1 LIRQFGYV
9 VKIGEFVMDRRAIEL
24 IQTIPGHLFLVIS
37 LCVVAYGQGGS
48 GNAGQNGTPS
58 LTGGTTEGATTVRR
72 PARPANAESEAAPPA
87 LSLPAGET
95 SLTPANAETQTS
107 GNTRRPA
114 ELVRALEEFRIQ
126 IGKLSDGK
134 KGSTLVGGRQN
145 SLTGRL
151 YEYLRNDIMDA
162 IPHQVRQF
170 GGNKNL
176 LRRNQYGA
184 TVSGPVRLPWL
195 YDGRG
200 RTFFSFSFEG
210 TRERI
215 SQSTLL
221 TLPTDRQRGGDFS
234 DLVDNA
240 GAPVTIYDPA
250 TTRPNPAYDPRQPIS
265 ADNLQ
270 YRRDPFPGNRVPL
283 SRLDP
288 VARALVNLYPRANSS
303 IGPFLSNNYWI
314 NSPFENRAEG
324 IISKLDHT
332 LNQKQQLSLSLNYS
346 RGLRKSPEYFPG
358 PANSGAP
365 NYSFDNGS
373 VSYQHNYTAS
383 PQIVWTFRGSA
394 SYSGAATLAN
404 GDGTDYPARLGLPGT
419 FSKFFPRFYLN
430 QYLPIGP
437 QTAVFNDRNYVYTG
451 STSVAINHKE
461 HNFTLTVF
469 GQRRFVNTYIP
480 SYPAGLFYF
489 GNTLTGLPGVR
500 NTGNSFASFLLGMA
514 YRAEQAVIE
523 QPSYY
528 RNNFFEVN
536 LGEQYRI
543 RPGWTATF
551 SLSVETAMPRI
562 EKYDRQSTVTLDR
575 LNPANNRPGAL
586 IFAGLNGVGRALQP
600 TTMRAEPGA
609 GLAINPWNDRRTV
622 VRINYNLTFDNYPL
636 YGRHFGTQGFNAAP
650 VFISPNEQLQPALYL
665 RNGLPQNFSR
675 PPFLDPTAANGTDA
689 DYIDRTGHLPAN
701 HQWNVSVQRELP
713 NAMAIEARYNG
724 WRSQDIFVD
733 GMIRLNAVPI
743 ENLKFGEQL
752 YDDTFRNSLRP
763 YPQYRNL
770 DLGGLYPAGDLEG
783 HSLTVTMDQRLTGG
797 LFGRATYRFAKVLDN
812 YSSGVPQD
820 PGNLAEEWSLSTS
833 DVRHSLQV
841 SYTYELPFGKGKWL
855 FADDE
860 MVARLLGGWSLSGLT
875 TIRGGTPLIL
885 RPLFNRSGGV
895 VSNLRVNLVPGVNP
909 RVENPTAERWFNPEA
924 FAQPD
929 DFTLGNGPRTHPQ
942 LRSPGEQYHHL
953 SLTKRIELSTD
964 TSLEFVTEAFNF
976 PNQANLNDP
985 DTRIGSDENPNL
997 NAGRI
1002 IGSTGGR
1009 VMQVGL
1015 RILF

>member
-1 LIRQFGYV
+1 MERRVLTIIR
-9 VKIGEFVMDRRAIEL
+9 
-24 IQTIPGHLFLVIS
+24 TIPGGLLLLILTAVPG
-37 LCVVAYGQGGS
+37 LAQGGS
-48 GNAGQNGTPS
+48 GTGSGAAS
-58 LTGGTTEGATTVRR
+58 LGGGSTDSSRSVRR
-72 PARPANAESEAAPPA
+72 PAKPVPAPGTTEAESTEPPA
-87 LSLPAGET
+87 TTSGESSPAE
-95 SLTPANAETQTS
+95 PKVETQAA
-107 GNTRRPA
+107 GGAKRPA
-114 ELVRALEEFRIQ
+114 ELVRALEEFRVQ
-126 IGKLSDGK
+126 IGKLGDGSK
-134 KGSTLVGGRQN
+134 SNNVVGGRQN

-151 YEYLRNDIMDA
+151 YEYLRNDLMDA

-221 TLPTDRQRGGDFS
+221 TLPTDRQREGDFS

-240 GAPVTIYDPA
+240 GIPVTIYDPA
-250 TTRPNPAYDPRQPIS
+250 TTRPNPAYDPRKPIS
-265 ADNLQ
+265 IENLQ
-270 YRRDPFPGNRVPL
+270 YLRDPFPGNRVPL
-283 SRLDP
+283 ARRDP
-288 VARALVNLYPRANSS
+288 VAQALVALYPRANSS
-303 IGPFLSNNYWI
+303 IGPFLLNNYWI
-314 NSPFENRAEG
+314 NSPFENRADG

-332 LNQKQQLSLSLNYS
+332 LNQKQQVSLSLNYS

-373 VSYQHNYTAS
+373 LAYQHNYTAT

-394 SYSGAATLAN
+394 SYSGAASLGSDDKTN
-404 GDGTDYPARLGLPGT
+404 YPARLGLPGT
-419 FSKFFPRFYLN
+419 FSNYFPRFYLN
-430 QYLPIGP
+430 QYVPIGP
-437 QTAVFNDRNYVYTG
+437 PTAVFKDRNYVYTG
-451 STSVAINHKE
+451 STSVAINRKD
-461 HNFTLTVF
+461 HNLTLTAF
-469 GQRRFVNTYIP
+469 GQRRYVNSYSP
-480 SYPAGLFYF
+480 SFPAGLFYF
-489 GNTLTGLPGVR
+489 GNNLTGLPGVR
-500 NTGNSFASFLLGMA
+500 NTGNTFASFLLGMA

-528 RNNFFEVN
+528 RNSFFEVN
-536 LGEQYRI
+536 LGEQYRM
-543 RPGWTATF
+543 RPGWTGTL
-551 SLSVETAMPRI
+551 SLSIETAMPRI
-562 EKYDRQSTVTLDR
+562 EKYDRQSTVALDR

-586 IFAGLNGVGRALQP
+586 IFAGRDGVGRALQP
-600 TTMRAEPGA
+600 TTVRVEPGF
-609 GLAINPWNDRRTV
+609 GLAVNPWNNRFTV
-622 VRINYNLTFDNYPL
+622 IRINYNLTYDNYPL

-650 VFISPNEQLQPALYL
+650 VFFSANEQLQPALYL
-665 RNGLPQNFSR
+665 REGLPQNFPR
-675 PPFLDPTAANGTDA
+675 PPFLDATAANGTDA
-689 DYIDRTGHLPAN
+689 DYIDRSGHLPSN
-701 HQWNVSVQRELP
+701 HQWNVSFQRELP
-713 NAMAIEARYNG
+713 NSMALEARYNG

-733 GMIRLNAVPI
+733 GMIRLNAIPL
-743 ENLKFGEQL
+743 EYLKYGEQL
-752 YDDTFRNSLRP
+752 YDDAFRNSLRP

-783 HSLTVTMDQRLTGG
+783 HSLTLTMDQRLSGG

-820 PGNLAEEWSLSTS
+820 PANLAEEWSISTS
-833 DVRHSLQV
+833 DIRHSLQV

-860 MVARLLGGWSLSGLT
+860 MMARLLGGWSLSGLT
-875 TIRGGTPLIL
+875 TIRGGTPLML
-885 RPLFNRSGGV
+885 RPLFNRTGGLV
-895 VSNLRVNLVPGVNP
+895 GNLRVNLVPGVNP

-942 LRSPGEQYHHL
+942 LRGPGEQFHHL
-953 SLTKRIELSTD
+953 SLTKRIELTSD
-964 TSLEFVTEAFNF
+964 ASLEFVTEAFNF
-976 PNQANLNDP
+976 PNLANLNDP

>member
-1 LIRQFGYV
+1 MERRVLTIIR
-9 VKIGEFVMDRRAIEL
+9 
-24 IQTIPGHLFLVIS
+24 TIPGGLILLILTAVPG
-37 LCVVAYGQGGS
+37 LAQGGS
-48 GNAGQNGTPS
+48 GAGS
-58 LTGGTTEGATTVRR
+58 GGAALGGGSTDSSRSVRR
-72 PARPANAESEAAPPA
+72 PAKPVPAPGTTEAESTEPPA
-87 LSLPAGET
+87 TTSGESSPAE
-95 SLTPANAETQTS
+95 PKVETQAA
-107 GNTRRPA
+107 GGAKRPA
-114 ELVRALEEFRIQ
+114 ELVRALEEFRVQ
-126 IGKLSDGK
+126 IGKLGDGSK
-134 KGSTLVGGRQN
+134 SNNVVGGRQN

-151 YEYLRNDIMDA
+151 YEYLRNDLMDA

-221 TLPTDRQRGGDFS
+221 TLPTDRQREGDFS

-240 GAPVTIYDPA
+240 GIPVTIYDPA
-250 TTRPNPAYDPRQPIS
+250 TTRPNPAYDPRKPIS
-265 ADNLQ
+265 IENLQ
-270 YRRDPFPGNRVPL
+270 YLRDPFPGNRVPL
-283 SRLDP
+283 ARRDP
-288 VARALVNLYPRANSS
+288 VAQALVALYPRANSS
-303 IGPFLSNNYWI
+303 IGPFLLNNYWI
-314 NSPFENRAEG
+314 NSPFENRADG

-332 LNQKQQLSLSLNYS
+332 LNQKQQVSLSLNYS

-373 VSYQHNYTAS
+373 LAYQHNYTAT

-394 SYSGAATLAN
+394 SYSGAASLGSDDKTN
-404 GDGTDYPARLGLPGT
+404 YPARLGLPGT
-419 FSKFFPRFYLN
+419 FSNYFPRFYLN
-430 QYLPIGP
+430 QYVPIGP
-437 QTAVFNDRNYVYTG
+437 PTAVFKDRNYVYTG
-451 STSVAINHKE
+451 STSVAINRKD
-461 HNFTLTVF
+461 HNLTLTAF
-469 GQRRFVNTYIP
+469 GQRRYVNSYSP
-480 SYPAGLFYF
+480 SFPAGLFYF
-489 GNTLTGLPGVR
+489 GNNLTGLPGVR
-500 NTGNSFASFLLGMA
+500 NTGNTFASFLLGMA

-528 RNNFFEVN
+528 RNSFFEVN
-536 LGEQYRI
+536 LGEQYRM
-543 RPGWTATF
+543 RPGWTGTL
-551 SLSVETAMPRI
+551 SLSIETAMPRI
-562 EKYDRQSTVTLDR
+562 EKYDRQSTVALDR

-586 IFAGLNGVGRALQP
+586 IFAGRDGVGRALQP
-600 TTMRAEPGA
+600 TTVRVEPGF
-609 GLAINPWNDRRTV
+609 GLAVNPWNNRFTV
-622 VRINYNLTFDNYPL
+622 IRINYNLTYDNYPL

-650 VFISPNEQLQPALYL
+650 VFFSANEQLQPALYL
-665 RNGLPQNFSR
+665 REGLPQNFPR
-675 PPFLDPTAANGTDA
+675 PPFLDATAANGTDA
-689 DYIDRTGHLPAN
+689 DYIDRSGHLPSN
-701 HQWNVSVQRELP
+701 HQWNVSFQRELP
-713 NAMAIEARYNG
+713 NSMALEARYNG

-733 GMIRLNAVPI
+733 GMIRLNAIPL
-743 ENLKFGEQL
+743 EYLKYGEQL
-752 YDDTFRNSLRP
+752 YDDAFRNSLRP

-783 HSLTVTMDQRLTGG
+783 HSLTLTMDQRLSGG

-820 PGNLAEEWSLSTS
+820 PANLAEEWSISTS
-833 DVRHSLQV
+833 DIRHSLQV

-860 MVARLLGGWSLSGLT
+860 MMARLLGGWSLSGLT
-875 TIRGGTPLIL
+875 TIRGGTPLML
-885 RPLFNRSGGV
+885 RPLFNRTGGLV
-895 VSNLRVNLVPGVNP
+895 GNLRVNLVPGVNP

-942 LRSPGEQYHHL
+942 LRGPGEQFHHL
-953 SLTKRIELSTD
+953 SLTKRIELTSD
-964 TSLEFVTEAFNF
+964 ASLEFVTEAFNF
-976 PNQANLNDP
+976 PNLANLNDP

>member
-1 LIRQFGYV
+1 MERRVLTIIR
-9 VKIGEFVMDRRAIEL
+9 
-24 IQTIPGHLFLVIS
+24 TIPGGLLLLILTAVPG
-37 LCVVAYGQGGS
+37 LAQGGS
-48 GNAGQNGTPS
+48 GAGS
-58 LTGGTTEGATTVRR
+58 GGAALGGGSTDSSRSVRR
-72 PARPANAESEAAPPA
+72 PAKPVPSPGTTEAESTEPPA
-87 LSLPAGET
+87 TTSGESSPAE
-95 SLTPANAETQTS
+95 PKVETQAA
-107 GNTRRPA
+107 GGAKRPA
-114 ELVRALEEFRIQ
+114 ELVRALEEFRVQ
-126 IGKLSDGK
+126 IGKLGDGSK
-134 KGSTLVGGRQN
+134 SNNVVGGRQN

-151 YEYLRNDIMDA
+151 YEYLRNDLMDA

-221 TLPTDRQRGGDFS
+221 TLPTDRQREGDFS

-240 GAPVTIYDPA
+240 GIPVTIYDPA
-250 TTRPNPAYDPRQPIS
+250 TTRPNPAYDPRKPIS
-265 ADNLQ
+265 IENLQ
-270 YRRDPFPGNRVPL
+270 YLRDPFPGNRVPL
-283 SRLDP
+283 ARRDP
-288 VARALVNLYPRANSS
+288 VAQALVALYPRANSS
-303 IGPFLSNNYWI
+303 IGPFLLNNYWI
-314 NSPFENRAEG
+314 NSPFENRADG

-332 LNQKQQLSLSLNYS
+332 LNQKQQVSLSLNYS

-373 VSYQHNYTAS
+373 LAYQHNYTAT

-394 SYSGAATLAN
+394 SYSGAASLGSDDKTN
-404 GDGTDYPARLGLPGT
+404 YPARLGLPGT
-419 FSKFFPRFYLN
+419 FSNYFPRFYLN
-430 QYLPIGP
+430 QYVPIGP
-437 QTAVFNDRNYVYTG
+437 PTAVFKDRNYVYTG
-451 STSVAINHKE
+451 STSVAINRKD
-461 HNFTLTVF
+461 HNLTLTAF
-469 GQRRFVNTYIP
+469 GQRRYVNSYSP
-480 SYPAGLFYF
+480 SFPAGLFYF
-489 GNTLTGLPGVR
+489 GNNLTGLPGVR
-500 NTGNSFASFLLGMA
+500 NTGNTFASFLLGMA

-528 RNNFFEVN
+528 RNSFFEVN
-536 LGEQYRI
+536 LGEQYRM
-543 RPGWTATF
+543 RPGWTGTL
-551 SLSVETAMPRI
+551 SLSIETAMPRI
-562 EKYDRQSTVTLDR
+562 EKYDRQSTVALDR

-586 IFAGLNGVGRALQP
+586 IFAGRDGVGRSLQP
-600 TTMRAEPGA
+600 TTVRVEPGF
-609 GLAINPWNDRRTV
+609 GLAVNPWNNRFTV
-622 VRINYNLTFDNYPL
+622 IRINYNLTYDNYPL

-650 VFISPNEQLQPALYL
+650 VFFSANEQLQPALYL
-665 RNGLPQNFSR
+665 REGLPQNFPR
-675 PPFLDPTAANGTDA
+675 PPFLDATAANGTDA
-689 DYIDRTGHLPAN
+689 DYIDRSGHLPSN
-701 HQWNVSVQRELP
+701 HQWNVSFQRELP
-713 NAMAIEARYNG
+713 NSMALEARYNG

-733 GMIRLNAVPI
+733 GMIRLNAIPL
-743 ENLKFGEQL
+743 EYLKYGEQL
-752 YDDTFRNSLRP
+752 YDDAFRNSLRP

-783 HSLTVTMDQRLTGG
+783 HSLTLTMDQRLSGG

-820 PGNLAEEWSLSTS
+820 PANLAEEWSISTS
-833 DVRHSLQV
+833 DIRHSLQV

-860 MVARLLGGWSLSGLT
+860 MMARLLGGWSLSGLT
-875 TIRGGTPLIL
+875 TIRGGTPLML
-885 RPLFNRSGGV
+885 RPLFNRTGGLV
-895 VSNLRVNLVPGVNP
+895 GNLRVNLVPGVNP

-942 LRSPGEQYHHL
+942 LRGPGEQFHHL
-953 SLTKRIELSTD
+953 SLTKRIELTSD
-964 TSLEFVTEAFNF
+964 ASLEFVTEAFNF
-976 PNQANLNDP
+976 PNLANLNDP

>member
-1 LIRQFGYV
+1 MNRGAIA
-9 VKIGEFVMDRRAIEL
+9 IIRAI
-24 IQTIPGHLFLVIS
+24 PGQILFLMAFSVIVWGQGTTGSTSQNGTSS
-37 LCVVAYGQGGS
+37 LSGSEAEASRTSRRPAKSSGSERESSASTPAAGTSEVTSTPETTVQQSGGS
-48 GNAGQNGTPS
+48 G
-58 LTGGTTEGATTVRR
+58 RR
-72 PARPANAESEAAPPA
+72 PV
-87 LSLPAGET
+87 
-95 SLTPANAETQTS
+95 
-107 GNTRRPA
+107 
-114 ELVRALEEFRIQ
+114 ELQRALEEFRVQ

-134 KGSTLVGGRQN
+134 NGSTLVGGRQN

-184 TVSGPVRLPWL
+184 TVSGPVRLPWV

-221 TLPTDRQRGGDFS
+221 TLPTNQQREGDFS

-240 GAPVTIYDPA
+240 GIPVTIYDPA
-250 TTRPNPAYDPRQPIS
+250 TTRPNPAYNPGLPIS
-265 ADNLQ
+265 AENLQ
-270 YRRDPFPGNRVPL
+270 YLRDPFPGNRVPL
-283 SRLDP
+283 ARLDP
-288 VARALVNLYPRANSS
+288 VARTLVGLYPRANSS

-314 NSPFENRAEG
+314 NSPFENRADG

-332 LNQKQQLSLSLNYS
+332 LNQKHQLSLSLNYS

-373 VSYQHNYTAS
+373 IAYQHNYTAS

-394 SYSGAATLAN
+394 SYSGAATLGG
-404 GDGTDYPARLGLPGT
+404 GDGTDHPATIGLPGT
-419 FSKFFPRFYLN
+419 FSKFFPRLYLN
-430 QYLPIGP
+430 QYLSIGP
-437 QTAVFNDRNYVYTG
+437 QTAVFNDRNYVYIG
-451 STSVAINHKE
+451 SSSVAINRKE
-461 HNFTLTVF
+461 HNFTLTVY

-489 GNTLTGLPGVR
+489 GNSLTGLPGVR
-500 NTGNSFASFLLGMA
+500 NTGNTFASFLLGMA

-528 RNNFFEVN
+528 RNSFYEVN

-551 SLSVETAMPRI
+551 SLSVESALPRI
-562 EKYDRQSTVTLDR
+562 EKYDRQSTVALDR
-575 LNPANNRPGAL
+575 INPANNRPGAL
-586 IFAGLNGVGRALQP
+586 IFAARNGVGRALQP
-600 TTMRAEPGA
+600 TTVRVEPGA
-609 GLAINPWNDRRTV
+609 GLAINPRNDRRTV

-665 RNGLPQNFSR
+665 RNGLPQNFQR
-675 PPFLDPTAANGTDA
+675 PPFIDATAANGTDA
-689 DYIDRTGHLPAN
+689 DYIDRSGHLPST
-701 HQWNVSVQRELP
+701 HQWNVSIQRELP
-713 NAMAIEARYNG
+713 NSMALEARYNG
-724 WRSQDIFVD
+724 WRSHDIFVD
-733 GMIRLNAVPI
+733 GMIRLNAIPI
-743 ENLKFGEQL
+743 ENLKYGEQL

-770 DLGGLYPAGDLEG
+770 DLGGLYPAGDQEG
-783 HSLTVTMDQRLTGG
+783 HSLTLTMDQRLTGG

-820 PGNLAEEWSLSTS
+820 PGNLADEWSLSTS
-833 DVRHSLQV
+833 DIRHSLQV

-860 MVARLLGGWSLSGLT
+860 MIARLLGGWSLSGLT
-875 TIRGGTPLIL
+875 TIRGGTPLIF
-885 RPLFNRSGGV
+885 RPLFNRSGGL

-909 RVENPTAERWFNPEA
+909 RVDNPTAERWFNPDA

-942 LRSPGEQYHHL
+942 LRTPGEQFHHL
-953 SLTKRIELSTD
+953 SLTKRIELSSD

-976 PNQANLNDP
+976 TNQANLNDP

>member
-1 LIRQFGYV
+1 MERRVLTIIR
-9 VKIGEFVMDRRAIEL
+9 
-24 IQTIPGHLFLVIS
+24 TIPGGLLLLILTAVPG
-37 LCVVAYGQGGS
+37 LAQGGS
-48 GNAGQNGTPS
+48 GTGSGGAS
-58 LTGGTTEGATTVRR
+58 LGGGSTDSSRSVRR
-72 PARPANAESEAAPPA
+72 PAKPVPAPGTTEAESTEPPA
-87 LSLPAGET
+87 TTSGESSPAE
-95 SLTPANAETQTS
+95 PKVETQAA
-107 GNTRRPA
+107 GGAKRPA
-114 ELVRALEEFRIQ
+114 ELVRALEEFRVQ
-126 IGKLSDGK
+126 IGKLGDGSK
-134 KGSTLVGGRQN
+134 SNNVVGGRQN

-151 YEYLRNDIMDA
+151 YEYLRNDLMDA

-221 TLPTDRQRGGDFS
+221 TLPTDRQREGDFS

-240 GAPVTIYDPA
+240 GIPVTIYDPA
-250 TTRPNPAYDPRQPIS
+250 TTRPNPAYDPRKPIS
-265 ADNLQ
+265 IENLQ
-270 YRRDPFPGNRVPL
+270 YLRDPFPGNRVPL
-283 SRLDP
+283 ARRDP
-288 VARALVNLYPRANSS
+288 VAQALVALYPRANSS
-303 IGPFLSNNYWI
+303 IGPFLLNNYWI
-314 NSPFENRAEG
+314 NSPFENRADG

-332 LNQKQQLSLSLNYS
+332 LNQKQQVSLSLNYS

-373 VSYQHNYTAS
+373 LAYQHNYTAT

-394 SYSGAATLAN
+394 SYSGAASLGSDDKTN
-404 GDGTDYPARLGLPGT
+404 YPARLGLPGT
-419 FSKFFPRFYLN
+419 FSNYFPRFYLN
-430 QYLPIGP
+430 QYVPIGP
-437 QTAVFNDRNYVYTG
+437 PTAVFKDRNYVYTG
-451 STSVAINHKE
+451 STSVAINRKD
-461 HNFTLTVF
+461 HNLTLTAF
-469 GQRRFVNTYIP
+469 GQRRYVNSYSP
-480 SYPAGLFYF
+480 SFPAGLFYF
-489 GNTLTGLPGVR
+489 GNNLTGLPGVR
-500 NTGNSFASFLLGMA
+500 NTGNTFASFLLGMA

-528 RNNFFEVN
+528 RNSFFEVN
-536 LGEQYRI
+536 LGEQYRM
-543 RPGWTATF
+543 RPGWTGTL
-551 SLSVETAMPRI
+551 SLSIETAMPRI
-562 EKYDRQSTVTLDR
+562 EKYDRQSTVALDR

-586 IFAGLNGVGRALQP
+586 IFAGRDGVGRALQP
-600 TTMRAEPGA
+600 TTVRVEPGF
-609 GLAINPWNDRRTV
+609 GLAVNPWNNRFTV
-622 VRINYNLTFDNYPL
+622 IRINYNLTYDNYPL

-650 VFISPNEQLQPALYL
+650 VFFSANEQLQPALYL
-665 RNGLPQNFSR
+665 REGLPQNFPR
-675 PPFLDPTAANGTDA
+675 PPFLDATAANGTDA
-689 DYIDRTGHLPAN
+689 DYIDRSGHLPSN
-701 HQWNVSVQRELP
+701 HQWNVSFQRELP
-713 NAMAIEARYNG
+713 NSMALEARYNG

-733 GMIRLNAVPI
+733 GMIRLNAIPL
-743 ENLKFGEQL
+743 EYLKYGEQL
-752 YDDTFRNSLRP
+752 YDDAFRNSLRP

-783 HSLTVTMDQRLTGG
+783 HSLTLTMDQRLSGG

-820 PGNLAEEWSLSTS
+820 PANLAEEWSISTS
-833 DVRHSLQV
+833 DIRHSLQV

-860 MVARLLGGWSLSGLT
+860 MMARLLGGWSLSGLT
-875 TIRGGTPLIL
+875 TIRGGTPLML
-885 RPLFNRSGGV
+885 RPLFNRTGGLV
-895 VSNLRVNLVPGVNP
+895 GNLRVNLVPGVNP

-942 LRSPGEQYHHL
+942 LRGPGEQFHHL
-953 SLTKRIELSTD
+953 SLTKRIELTSD
-964 TSLEFVTEAFNF
+964 ASLEFVTEAFNF
-976 PNQANLNDP
+976 PNLANLNDP

>member
-1 LIRQFGYV
+1 MERRVLTIIR
-9 VKIGEFVMDRRAIEL
+9 
-24 IQTIPGHLFLVIS
+24 TIPGGLLLLILTAVPG
-37 LCVVAYGQGGS
+37 LAQGGS
-48 GNAGQNGTPS
+48 GAGS
-58 LTGGTTEGATTVRR
+58 GGAALGGGSTDSSRSVRR
-72 PARPANAESEAAPPA
+72 PAKPVPAPGTTEAESTEPPA
-87 LSLPAGET
+87 TTSGESSPAE
-95 SLTPANAETQTS
+95 PKVETQAA
-107 GNTRRPA
+107 GGAKRPA
-114 ELVRALEEFRIQ
+114 ELVRALEEFRVQ
-126 IGKLSDGK
+126 IGKLGDGSK
-134 KGSTLVGGRQN
+134 SNNVVGGRQN

-151 YEYLRNDIMDA
+151 YEYLRNDLMDA

-221 TLPTDRQRGGDFS
+221 TLPTDRQREGDFS

-240 GAPVTIYDPA
+240 GIPVTIYDPA
-250 TTRPNPAYDPRQPIS
+250 TTRPNPAYDPRKPIS
-265 ADNLQ
+265 IENLQ
-270 YRRDPFPGNRVPL
+270 YLRDPFPGNRVPL
-283 SRLDP
+283 ARRDP
-288 VARALVNLYPRANSS
+288 VAQALVALYPRANSS
-303 IGPFLSNNYWI
+303 IGPFLLNNYWI
-314 NSPFENRAEG
+314 NSPFENRADG

-332 LNQKQQLSLSLNYS
+332 LNQKQQVSLSLNYS

-373 VSYQHNYTAS
+373 LAYQHNYTAT

-394 SYSGAATLAN
+394 SYSGAASLGSDDKTN
-404 GDGTDYPARLGLPGT
+404 YPARLGLPGT
-419 FSKFFPRFYLN
+419 FSNYFPRFYLN
-430 QYLPIGP
+430 QYVPIGP
-437 QTAVFNDRNYVYTG
+437 PTAVFKDRNYVYTG
-451 STSVAINHKE
+451 STSVAINRKD
-461 HNFTLTVF
+461 HNLTLTAF
-469 GQRRFVNTYIP
+469 GQRRYVNSYSP
-480 SYPAGLFYF
+480 SFPAGLFYF
-489 GNTLTGLPGVR
+489 GNNLTGLPGVR
-500 NTGNSFASFLLGMA
+500 NTGNTFASFLLGMA

-528 RNNFFEVN
+528 RNSFFEVN
-536 LGEQYRI
+536 LGEQYRM
-543 RPGWTATF
+543 RPGWTGTL
-551 SLSVETAMPRI
+551 SLSIETAMPRI
-562 EKYDRQSTVTLDR
+562 EKYDRQSTVALDR

-586 IFAGLNGVGRALQP
+586 IFAGRDGVGRALQP
-600 TTMRAEPGA
+600 TTVRVEPGF
-609 GLAINPWNDRRTV
+609 GLAVNPWNNRFTV
-622 VRINYNLTFDNYPL
+622 IRINYNLTYDNYPL

-650 VFISPNEQLQPALYL
+650 VFFSANEQLQPALYL
-665 RNGLPQNFSR
+665 REGLPQNFPR
-675 PPFLDPTAANGTDA
+675 PPFLDATAANGTDA
-689 DYIDRTGHLPAN
+689 DYIDRSGHLPSN
-701 HQWNVSVQRELP
+701 HQWNVSFQRELP
-713 NAMAIEARYNG
+713 NSMALEARYNG

-733 GMIRLNAVPI
+733 GMIRLNAIPL
-743 ENLKFGEQL
+743 EYLKYGEQL
-752 YDDTFRNSLRP
+752 YDDAFRNSLRP

-783 HSLTVTMDQRLTGG
+783 HSLTLTMDQRLSGG

-820 PGNLAEEWSLSTS
+820 PANLAEEWSISTS
-833 DVRHSLQV
+833 DIRHSLQV

-860 MVARLLGGWSLSGLT
+860 MMARLLGGWSLSGLT
-875 TIRGGTPLIL
+875 TIRGGTPLML
-885 RPLFNRSGGV
+885 RPLFNRTGGLV
-895 VSNLRVNLVPGVNP
+895 GNLRVNLVPGVNP

-942 LRSPGEQYHHL
+942 LRGPGEQFHHL
-953 SLTKRIELSTD
+953 SLTKRIELTSD
-964 TSLEFVTEAFNF
+964 ASLEFVTEAFNF
-976 PNQANLNDP
+976 PNLANLNDP

>member
-1 LIRQFGYV
+1 MERRVLTIIR
-9 VKIGEFVMDRRAIEL
+9 
-24 IQTIPGHLFLVIS
+24 TIPGGLLLLILTAVPG
-37 LCVVAYGQGGS
+37 LAQGGS
-48 GNAGQNGTPS
+48 GTGSGAAS
-58 LTGGTTEGATTVRR
+58 LGGGSTDSSRSVRR
-72 PARPANAESEAAPPA
+72 PAKPVPSPGTTEAESTEPPA
-87 LSLPAGET
+87 TTSGESSPAE
-95 SLTPANAETQTS
+95 PKVETQAA
-107 GNTRRPA
+107 GGAKRPA
-114 ELVRALEEFRIQ
+114 ELVRALEEFRVQ
-126 IGKLSDGK
+126 IGKLGDGSK
-134 KGSTLVGGRQN
+134 SNNVVGGRQN

-151 YEYLRNDIMDA
+151 YEYLRNDLMDA

-221 TLPTDRQRGGDFS
+221 TLPTDRQREGDFS

-240 GAPVTIYDPA
+240 GIPVTIYDPA
-250 TTRPNPAYDPRQPIS
+250 TTRPNPAYDPRKPIS
-265 ADNLQ
+265 IENLQ
-270 YRRDPFPGNRVPL
+270 YLRDPFPGNRVPL
-283 SRLDP
+283 ARRDP
-288 VARALVNLYPRANSS
+288 VAQALVALYPRANSS
-303 IGPFLSNNYWI
+303 IGPFLLNNYWI
-314 NSPFENRAEG
+314 NSPFENRADG

-332 LNQKQQLSLSLNYS
+332 LNQKQQVSLSLNYS

-373 VSYQHNYTAS
+373 LAYQHNYTAT

-394 SYSGAATLAN
+394 SYSGAASLGSDDKTN
-404 GDGTDYPARLGLPGT
+404 YPARLGLPGT
-419 FSKFFPRFYLN
+419 FSNYFPRFYLN
-430 QYLPIGP
+430 QYVPIGP
-437 QTAVFNDRNYVYTG
+437 PTAVFKDRNYVYTG
-451 STSVAINHKE
+451 STSVAINRKD
-461 HNFTLTVF
+461 HNLTLTAF
-469 GQRRFVNTYIP
+469 GQRRYVNSYSP
-480 SYPAGLFYF
+480 SFPAGLFYF
-489 GNTLTGLPGVR
+489 GNNLTGLPGVR
-500 NTGNSFASFLLGMA
+500 NTGNTFASFLLGMA

-528 RNNFFEVN
+528 RNSFFEVN
-536 LGEQYRI
+536 LGEQYRM
-543 RPGWTATF
+543 RPGWTGTL
-551 SLSVETAMPRI
+551 SLSIETAMPRI
-562 EKYDRQSTVTLDR
+562 EKYDRQSTVALDR

-586 IFAGLNGVGRALQP
+586 IFAGRDGVGRALQP
-600 TTMRAEPGA
+600 TTVRVEPGF
-609 GLAINPWNDRRTV
+609 GLAVNPWNNRFTV
-622 VRINYNLTFDNYPL
+622 IRINYNLTYDNYPL

-650 VFISPNEQLQPALYL
+650 VFFSANEQLQPALYL
-665 RNGLPQNFSR
+665 REGLPQNFPR
-675 PPFLDPTAANGTDA
+675 PPFLDATAANGTDA
-689 DYIDRTGHLPAN
+689 DYIDRSGHLPSN
-701 HQWNVSVQRELP
+701 HQWNVSFQRELP
-713 NAMAIEARYNG
+713 NSMALEARYNG

-733 GMIRLNAVPI
+733 GMIRLNAIPL
-743 ENLKFGEQL
+743 EYLKYGEQL
-752 YDDTFRNSLRP
+752 YDDAFRNSLRP

-783 HSLTVTMDQRLTGG
+783 HSLTLTMDQRLSGG

-820 PGNLAEEWSLSTS
+820 PANLAEEWSISTS
-833 DVRHSLQV
+833 DIRHSLQV

-860 MVARLLGGWSLSGLT
+860 MMARLLGGWSLSGLT
-875 TIRGGTPLIL
+875 TIRGGTPLML
-885 RPLFNRSGGV
+885 RPLFNRTGGLV
-895 VSNLRVNLVPGVNP
+895 GNLRVNLVPGVNP

-942 LRSPGEQYHHL
+942 LRGPGEQFHHL
-953 SLTKRIELSTD
+953 SLTKRIELTSD
-964 TSLEFVTEAFNF
+964 ASLEFVTEAFNF
-976 PNQANLNDP
+976 PNLANLNDP

>member
-1 LIRQFGYV
+1 MERRVLTIIR
-9 VKIGEFVMDRRAIEL
+9 
-24 IQTIPGHLFLVIS
+24 TIPGGLLLLILTAVPG
-37 LCVVAYGQGGS
+37 LAQGGS
-48 GNAGQNGTPS
+48 GAGS
-58 LTGGTTEGATTVRR
+58 GGAALGGGSTDSSRSVRR
-72 PARPANAESEAAPPA
+72 PAKPVPSPGTTEAESTEPPA
-87 LSLPAGET
+87 TTSGESSPAE
-95 SLTPANAETQTS
+95 PKVETQAA
-107 GNTRRPA
+107 GGAKRPA
-114 ELVRALEEFRIQ
+114 ELVRALEEFRVQ
-126 IGKLSDGK
+126 IGKLGDGSK
-134 KGSTLVGGRQN
+134 SNNVVGGRQN

-151 YEYLRNDIMDA
+151 YEYLRNDLMDA

-221 TLPTDRQRGGDFS
+221 TLPTDRQREGDFS

-240 GAPVTIYDPA
+240 GIPVTIYDPA
-250 TTRPNPAYDPRQPIS
+250 TTRPNPAYDPRKPIS
-265 ADNLQ
+265 IENLQ
-270 YRRDPFPGNRVPL
+270 YLRDPFPGNRVPL
-283 SRLDP
+283 ARRDP
-288 VARALVNLYPRANSS
+288 VAQALVALYPRANSS
-303 IGPFLSNNYWI
+303 IGPFLLNNYWI
-314 NSPFENRAEG
+314 NSPFENRADG

-332 LNQKQQLSLSLNYS
+332 LNQKQQVSLSLNYS

-373 VSYQHNYTAS
+373 LAYQHNYTAT

-394 SYSGAATLAN
+394 SYSGAASLGSDDKTN
-404 GDGTDYPARLGLPGT
+404 YPARLGLPGT
-419 FSKFFPRFYLN
+419 FSNYFPRFYLN
-430 QYLPIGP
+430 QYVPIGP
-437 QTAVFNDRNYVYTG
+437 PTAVFKDRNYVYTG
-451 STSVAINHKE
+451 STSVAINRKD
-461 HNFTLTVF
+461 HNLTLTAF
-469 GQRRFVNTYIP
+469 GQRRYVNSYSP
-480 SYPAGLFYF
+480 SFPAGLFYF
-489 GNTLTGLPGVR
+489 GNNLTGLPGVR
-500 NTGNSFASFLLGMA
+500 NTGNTFASFLLGMA

-528 RNNFFEVN
+528 RNSFFEVN
-536 LGEQYRI
+536 LGEQYRM
-543 RPGWTATF
+543 RPGWTGTL
-551 SLSVETAMPRI
+551 SLSIETAMPRI
-562 EKYDRQSTVTLDR
+562 EKYDRQSTVALDR

-586 IFAGLNGVGRALQP
+586 IFAGRDGVGRALQP
-600 TTMRAEPGA
+600 TTVRVEPGF
-609 GLAINPWNDRRTV
+609 GLAVNPWNNRFTV
-622 VRINYNLTFDNYPL
+622 IRINYNLTYDNYPL

-650 VFISPNEQLQPALYL
+650 VFFSANEQLQPALYL
-665 RNGLPQNFSR
+665 REGLPQNFPR
-675 PPFLDPTAANGTDA
+675 PPFLDATAANGTDA
-689 DYIDRTGHLPAN
+689 DYIDRSGHLPSN
-701 HQWNVSVQRELP
+701 HQWNVSFQRELP
-713 NAMAIEARYNG
+713 NSMALEARYNG

-733 GMIRLNAVPI
+733 GMIRLNAIPL
-743 ENLKFGEQL
+743 EYLKYGEQL
-752 YDDTFRNSLRP
+752 YDDAFRNSLRP

-783 HSLTVTMDQRLTGG
+783 HSLTLTMDQRLSGG

-820 PGNLAEEWSLSTS
+820 PANLAEEWSISTS
-833 DVRHSLQV
+833 DIRHSLQV

-860 MVARLLGGWSLSGLT
+860 MMARLLGGWSLSGLT
-875 TIRGGTPLIL
+875 TIRGGTPLML
-885 RPLFNRSGGV
+885 RPLFNRTGGLV
-895 VSNLRVNLVPGVNP
+895 GNLRVNLVPGVNP

-942 LRSPGEQYHHL
+942 LRGPGEQFHHL
-953 SLTKRIELSTD
+953 SLTKRIELTSD
-964 TSLEFVTEAFNF
+964 ASLEFVTEAFNF
-976 PNQANLNDP
+976 PNLANLNDP